1 MGTPFTLGF
10 DQPLA
15 LLALPLALLPLT
27 QLLATPLRAGS
38 LHGWPLDPAS
48 GALECALRMLGMV
61 AIGALVIALA
71 GPFRPE
77 HEVERHGQGAEVV
90 LLLDRSR
97 SMDQAFINAGLRGT
111 SGGTYHPH
119 YRPSSELEAIAGREG
134 QRAGQTKGQAARR
147 VLADFAAQRSTDR
160 FGMVVF
166 STLPIRVLDFT
177 QKPEAIQAAIAAGEV
192 GRGLSETDIGLAL
205 QEGLRFFED
214 RAYTG
219 SRILL
224 LVSDGGDHLDPDLRD
239 RLAQQMRRLRVSLY
253 WIYIR
258 SLRSPGLLADR
269 DTPPDQAD
277 TVPEYFLHRY
287 FQGLGVPYRA
297 YEAENPQALQR
308 AVDDL
313 NRLENLPITYP
324 DTVPRRQLDG
334 PCLAVALAALLLL
347 GAARLL
353 EVERWR

>member
-1 MGTPFTLGF
+1 LRLLG
-10 DQPLA
+10 
-15 LLALPLALLPLT
+15 
-27 QLLATPLRAGS
+27 
-38 LHGWPLDPAS
+38 
-48 GALECALRMLGMV
+48 V
-61 AIGALVIALA
+61 AAIAALVLTLA
-71 GPFRPE
+71 APFRPE

-97 SMDQAFINAGLRGT
+97 SMDEAFANAGLRGT

-119 YRPSSELEAIAGREG
+119 FRPSSELEVLAGRDG
-134 QRAGQTKGQAARR
+134 QKYGQTKGQAARR
-147 VLADFAAQRSTDR
+147 VLADFAAQRTEDR
-160 FGMVVF
+160 FGLVMF
-166 STLPIRVLDFT
+166 STLPIRVLEFT
-177 QKPEAIQAAIAAGEV
+177 QKPEAIQAAISAGDV

-205 QEGLRFFED
+205 LEGLHFFDD

-224 LVSDGGDHLDPDLRD
+224 LVSDGGDHLDPDLRE
-239 RLAQQMRRLRVSLY
+239 RLTQQMRRLRVSLY

-287 FQGLGVPYRA
+287 FQSLGVPYRA
-297 YEAENPQALQR
+297 YEAENPQALVR
-308 AVDDL
+308 AVEDL
-313 NRLENLPITYP
+313 GRLENLPITYA
-324 DTVPRRQLDG
+324 DTVPRRDLDG
-334 PCLAVALAALLLL
+334 ACLAVALGALLLL

-353 EVERWR
+353 EAERWR